1 MDADTANLVEVD
13 NFLLS
18 EKGKKKIN
26 IGPIGLN
33 CIVSQSLF
41 SDKII
46 KKERLGREK
55 LRGGWLRD
63 DDQRSVTGFWGKNT
77 FNAWW
82 QSCSRRRVFKEAYA
96 LRVRLNFRSLRR
108 ASACLRRFIMLGFS

>member
-13 NFLLS
+13 NFLLA

-55 LRGGWLRD
+55 LRGGWLRG
-63 DDQRSVTGFWGKNT
+63 DDQRSVTGFTTLTPGGNP
-77 FNAWW
+77 APGV
-82 QSCSRRRVFKEAYA
+82 VFSKKPTPCAY
-96 LRVRLNFRSLRR
+96 
-108 ASACLRRFIMLGFS
+108 G